1 MKKYQFFY
9 LAFFFIF
16 LDQFI
21 KLLVH
26 YNMPLYSEISLIG
39 NFIKLHHIENPGM
52 AFGIN
57 FDFKYTKLILT
68 LFRLFASVVIGM
80 YLKYIIAKNFNK
92 TLILSTTMIFSG
104 AVGNVIDSIFYG
116 ILLNNS
122 PKNAPFELFN
132 GQVIDMFFIDIWEGY
147 LPSYIPFLGDTF
159 ISLWPVFNVADSL
172 IFIGVFIL
180 IIFQKTFFNSNE
192 Y

>member
-1 MKKYQFFY
+1 MTVNDSKNINNFSI
-9 LAFFFIF
+9 FIDTN
-16 LDQFI
+16 LC
-21 KLLVH
+21 
-26 YNMPLYSEISLIG
+26 
-39 NFIKLHHIENPGM
+39 
-52 AFGIN
+52 
-57 FDFKYTKLILT
+57 
-68 LFRLFASVVIGM
+68 
-80 YLKYIIAKNFNK
+80 
-92 TLILSTTMIFSG
+92 
-104 AVGNVIDSIFYG
+104 FYG

-180 IIFQKTFFNSNE
+180 IIFQKKFFNSNE

>member
-9 LAFFFIF
+9 LAFFLIF

-26 YNMPLYSEISLIG
+26 YNMPLYSEISLVG

-68 LFRLFASVVIGM
+68 LFRLFASLAIGM
-80 YLKYIIAKNFNK
+80 YLKYIIVKNVNK
-92 TLILSTTMIFSG
+92 TFILSTTMIFSG
-104 AVGNVIDSIFYG
+104 AVGNVIDSVFYG
-116 ILLNNS
+116 ILLNNAH
-122 PKNAPFELFN
+122 KNAPFELFN

-147 LPSYIPFLGDTF
+147 LPSYIPFLGDSF

-180 IIFQKTFFNSNE
+180 IIFQKTFFNSNK